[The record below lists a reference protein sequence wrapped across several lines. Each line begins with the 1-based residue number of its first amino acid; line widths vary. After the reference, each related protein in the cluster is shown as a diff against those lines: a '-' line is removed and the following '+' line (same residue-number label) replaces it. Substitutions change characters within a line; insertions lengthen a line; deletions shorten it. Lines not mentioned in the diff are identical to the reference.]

1 MQAILSVDL
10 LLTGTAD
17 TTKDIAV
24 AQKSSMSAATLIFV
38 VSFVG
43 EYLERERE
51 RERVSSGLSP
61 YLHAS
66 DYFNCHTAFSGAE

>member
-1 MQAILSVDL
+1 MFFLAVSLSTRVQAILSVDV

-43 EYLERERE
+43 EYFERERE
-51 RERVSSGLSP
+51 RERELS
-61 YLHAS
+61 LIHI
-66 DYFNCHTAFSGAE
+66 